1 MVKSNNESL
10 NQFIWKISPKH
21 LGETCAIVGIAAYVT
36 ACVINECNNFLGHGV
51 STDECGRY
59 LENHTFD
66 ALLHNLIDCMIEN
79 ISVNRSS
86 VSSMY
91 LFTDILNTRMMKDI
105 NQKCFLCVW
114 MPDVTVSTIIKK
126 TIVLNEH
133 QQKQG
138 VALIYRPHF

>member
-1 MVKSNNESL
+1 MN
-10 NQFIWKISPKH
+10 
-21 LGETCAIVGIAAYVT
+21 
-36 ACVINECNNFLGHGV
+36 CVCLRMWHYNDDAFFARSRKEYQLPFYERIFLLMNNFLGHGV

-59 LENHTFD
+59 FENHTFD

-79 ISVNRSS
+79 SSVNRSS